1 MPLAAA
7 RWFRSHQDNMRRS
20 HSTSLLLRPCA
31 LVLVLGLVGAPVAVA
46 SVAGADAAPRSAT
59 VTVAEHNLSV
69 TIVHRREAEQRL
81 ASLLT
86 REELLTAELKS
97 SSVDSAEIATQMADA
112 RRRARTRAV
121 DAYISGGA
129 AEKLAAV
136 LHSAGP
142 TEASARTAILSN
154 GVESAADAAEQ
165 FDRLRHQNDPR
176 LSALAAELDSLARQL
191 DGARGDVA
199 QASAQEADAERAVTV
214 ARTAPKPLPK
224 ATSQPKAARARVSSV
239 LPQADPFMAAPAADT
254 ADGWAVLRN
263 CESGGDYSTVS
274 GSGRYR
280 GAYQFN
286 QATWE
291 SVGGIGDP
299 ALASAPEQDLRA
311 RMLFESRGAKAWPHC
326 GRYLRSQ

>member
-1 MPLAAA
+1 MTTWQDAVRSGTLVPL
-7 RWFRSHQDNMRRS
+7 HQYTMRRP
-20 HSTSLLLRPCA
+20 HSNPLLFWPCA
-31 LVLVLGLVGAPVAVA
+31 LLLALGLVGAPVAVSA
-46 SVAGADAAPRSAT
+46 VAGADATPRSASAT
-59 VTVAEHNLSV
+59 GLEHDLAVTTAD
-69 TIVHRREAEQRL
+69 RRAAEQRL
-81 ASLLT
+81 DSLLT
-86 REELLTAELKS
+86 RERALTSELKS
-97 SSVDSAEIATQMADA
+97 SSVDSAEIATQMAEA
-112 RRRARTRAV
+112 RRRARSRAV

-136 LHSAGP
+136 LQSAGP

-154 GVESAADAAEQ
+154 GVETAADAAEQ

-176 LSALAAELDSLARQL
+176 LAALAAEFDALARQL

-199 QASAQEADAERAVTV
+199 QASAQEADAERALRAARSTPKPIPKVVRARASSGQAVASPTV
-214 ARTAPKPLPK
+214 AAPPI
-224 ATSQPKAARARVSSV
+224 
-239 LPQADPFMAAPAADT
+239 DG
-254 ADGWAVLRN
+254 ADGWAVLRK

-291 SVGGIGDP
+291 SVGGLGDP
-299 ALASAPEQDLRA
+299 ALASPAEQDLRA

-326 GRYLRSQ
+326 GRSLHS

>member
-1 MPLAAA
+1 MTHE
-7 RWFRSHQDNMRRS
+7 RQ
-20 HSTSLLLRPCA
+20 
-31 LVLVLGLVGAPVAVA
+31 
-46 SVAGADAAPRSAT
+46 
-59 VTVAEHNLSV
+59 
-69 TIVHRREAEQRL
+69 
-81 ASLLT
+81 
-86 REELLTAELKS
+86 LTAALKS
-97 SSVDSAEIATQMADA
+97 TSVDSAEIATQMADA
-112 RRRARTRAV
+112 RRRARSRAV

-136 LHSAGP
+136 LQSAGP

-154 GVESAADAAEQ
+154 GVETAADAAEQ

-176 LSALAAELDSLARQL
+176 LSALAAELDTLARQL

-199 QASAQEADAERAVTV
+199 QASAQEADAERALTV
-214 ARTAPKPLPK
+214 ARSAPKRIPK
-224 ATSQPKAARARVSSV
+224 VKPVRARAISGRPEV
-239 LPQADPFMAAPAADT
+239 DPIIAAPPIDG

-291 SVGGIGDP
+291 SVGGLGDP
-299 ALASAPEQDLRA
+299 ALATPVEQDLRA
-311 RMLFESRGAKAWPHC
+311 QMLFAARGAKAWPHC
-326 GRYLRSQ
+326 GRYLRS

>member
-1 MPLAAA
+1 MPVAAGHPS
-7 RWFRSHQDNMRRS
+7 RGNRYIMRRP
-20 HSTSLLLRPCA
+20 HSTSLFLRTCA
-31 LVLVLGLVGAPVAVA
+31 LALVVAPLVVAAVA
-46 SVAGADAAPRSAT
+46 AVAGADAAPRSAT
-59 VTVAEHNLSV
+59 AAVAEHNLAV
-69 TIVHRREAEQRL
+69 TTSDRRAAEQRL
-81 ASLLT
+81 AALLDHQH
-86 REELLTAELKS
+86 LLTADLTS

-112 RRRARTRAV
+112 RRRARSRAV

-136 LHSAGP
+136 LQSAGP

-154 GVESAADAAEQ
+154 GVETAADAAEQ

-176 LSALAAELDSLARQL
+176 LSALAAELDTLARQL

-214 ARTAPKPLPK
+214 ARSAPKSTPK
-224 ATSQPKAARARVSSV
+224 AKAVRARPSSV
-239 LPQADPFMAAPAADT
+239 QPEADPVIAAPPIDG

-286 QATWE
+286 QSTWE
-291 SVGGIGDP
+291 SVGGVGDP
-299 ALASAPEQDLRA
+299 ALASPTEQDRRA
-311 RMLFESRGAKAWPHC
+311 EMLFASRGPKAWPHC
-326 GRYLRSQ
+326 GRFLRS